1 MEISRKK
8 ISKLLK
14 GNNQTNKKYK
24 KHKGRKKRKQGRSF
38 RKKKPLNL
46 RRRSLARKKT
56 GARIKGGAPIGG
68 IAASI
73 ANNTKPFTPERETE
87 LRRMQEEEL
96 ASIKKANDK
105 PDDAEAA
112 KASTAAPAAPAP
124 AAAKA
129 DTAATETVVKKPFHT
144 SVTGGLSK
152 DNQQTYIIKVAVP
165 KGAASI
171 IGGPGGFSPEELITQ
186 INEDASTADADTAG
200 TDTADAGTDTAG
212 TDTADAGTDTAD
224 AGTDTA
230 DADKKTLEDAKAA
243 AETAEAAAK
252 AAKKSLEDERK
263 NNNENDEKIKILE
276 IELENAN
283 NKAISAKDLLN
294 KIMLSVDKN
303 LKISKEL
310 NTAIEDQQK
319 ELENKDTDE
328 QTSMPAVVTPLP
340 DTEDLSVV
348 GGSRKSKRR
357 RSRKTLKK
365 RKKRKSSKT
374 LKLR

>member
-112 KASTAAPAAPAP
+112 KASTAAPAAPAAAAAKASTAAP
-124 AAAKA
+124 AAPAPAAKA

-186 INEDASTADADTAG
+186 INEDASTADADTADA
-200 TDTADAGTDTAG
+200 DTADA
-212 TDTADAGTDTAD
+212 
-224 AGTDTA
+224 
-230 DADKKTLEDAKAA
+230 
-243 AETAEAAAK
+243 
-252 AAKKSLEDERK
+252 
-263 NNNENDEKIKILE
+263 
-276 IELENAN
+276 
-283 NKAISAKDLLN
+283 
-294 KIMLSVDKN
+294 
-303 LKISKEL
+303 
-310 NTAIEDQQK
+310 
-319 ELENKDTDE
+319 
-328 QTSMPAVVTPLP
+328 
-340 DTEDLSVV
+340 
-348 GGSRKSKRR
+348 
-357 RSRKTLKK
+357 
-365 RKKRKSSKT
+365 
-374 LKLR
+374 